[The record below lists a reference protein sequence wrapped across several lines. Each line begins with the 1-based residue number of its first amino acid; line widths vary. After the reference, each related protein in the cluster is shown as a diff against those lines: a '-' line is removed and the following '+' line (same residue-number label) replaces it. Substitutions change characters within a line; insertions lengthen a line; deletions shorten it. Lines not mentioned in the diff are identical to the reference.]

1 MQNRQPPLLTTLAV
15 CALAGGA
22 ALAANG
28 AGAADHLDA
37 PGVAADGRTDIND
50 LYAFQSPQDPDNT
63 VLIMTVNPLSGIV
76 SGDSFHPEAEY
87 TFHIDQDGDATADRE
102 VTVKFSD
109 VSRTGQRYVVKLDG
123 PAVANGRTGSTT
135 PLRRIGGSVT
145 AGTFEDPFFF
155 DLNGF
160 RDGLNFTGADA
171 FAGADVSAIA
181 IELPSSWVGGN
192 VGIWATTSV
201 DGRQI
206 DRMGRPAI
214 NTVLIPSDRKD
225 EFNASQPSND
235 RAAFGD
241 DVRAAITGLSGGDAA
256 FAAAVTD
263 VLLPDVLTFD
273 TQSSAG
279 FLNGRQLADDVIDAE
294 LGLLTKGAVTGD
306 GVNAND
312 VPFLDQFPYLAP
324 ANG

>member
-1 MQNRQPPLLTTLAV
+1 MQNRKPPLLTTLAV

-22 ALAANG
+22 ALAADS

-50 LYAFQSPQDPDNT
+50 LYAFQSPEDPDKT
-63 VLIMTVNPLSGIV
+63 VVIMTVNPLSGIV

-87 TFHIDQDGDATADRE
+87 TFNIDQDGDATADRRI
-102 VTVKFSD
+102 TVKFSD
-109 VSRTGQRYVVKLDG
+109 VSPTGQRYAVKLDG

-145 AGTFEDPFFF
+145 AGSFEDPFFF

-160 RDGLNFTGADA
+160 RNGLNFTGADA
-171 FAGADVSAIA
+171 FAGADVSAIV
-181 IELPSSWVGGN
+181 IELPSAWVGGN
-192 VGIWATTSV
+192 VGIWATTSI

-225 EFNASQPSND
+225 EFNSSQPSND

-256 FAAAVTD
+256 FATAVTD

-312 VPFLDQFPYLAP
+312 VPFLDRFPYLAP